1 MPRSNKKKHSQH
13 QVTPASDATINQ
25 LLGQEKTLMIS
36 RAIENARKH
45 GIKME
50 HGSPNPGVG
59 DCAFEAI
66 VQNNNEINCFT
77 VKLPMSISWY
87 RRS

>member
-13 QVTPASDATINQ
+13 QVTSTSDVAIKQ

-45 GIKME
+45 GIKLE

-66 VQNNNEINCFT
+66 VQNNNDRHCFRE
-77 VKLPMSISWY
+77 KLPL
-87 RRS
+87 